1 MVKVIL
7 KRVGIWSLA
16 KFQAIAMG
24 VIGLM
29 LGILFAAAIIIGGYV
44 ATDMISSTSGANSV
58 TGGYDVGSLVNVAGI
73 QAGFTTAAIYTMIA
87 TPILFALM
95 GLISGFI
102 TALLYNLVAKI
113 GSGIKMEIDE
123 IEEEQ
128 K

>member
-29 LGILFAAAIIIGGYV
+29 LGILLAVAIIIGGYV
-44 ATDMISSTSGANSV
+44 ATGMISSTLGRNSI
-58 TGGYDVGSLVNVAGI
+58 TGVYDVGSLINVAGI
-73 QAGFTTAAIYTMIA
+73 QAGFTTAATYTLIA

-113 GSGIKMEIDE
+113 SSGIKMEMDE

>member
-1 MVKVIL
+1 MVKAIL

-29 LGILFAAAIIIGGYV
+29 LGILLAVAITISGYI
-44 ATDMISSTSGANSV
+44 ATDMISSNLGGNSI

-73 QAGFTTAAIYTMIA
+73 QAGFTTAAMYTLIA

-102 TALLYNLVAKI
+102 TALLYNLVARI
-113 GSGIKMEIDE
+113 SSGIKMDLDE